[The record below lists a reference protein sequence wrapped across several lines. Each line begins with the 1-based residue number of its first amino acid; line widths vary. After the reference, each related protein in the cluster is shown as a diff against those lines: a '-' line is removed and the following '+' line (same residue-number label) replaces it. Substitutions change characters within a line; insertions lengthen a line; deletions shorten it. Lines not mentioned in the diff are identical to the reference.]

1 LIRNKADDRKI
12 NALINRKGVK
22 NCVAHALTTTTTKLR
37 LIFDK
42 NREIKSDVDAS
53 FFVKEKAMRKIFW
66 GV

>member
-22 NCVAHALTTTTTKLR
+22 NCVAHALTTTKKLR